1 MTGDETPRT
10 KPIVSTTVDV
20 EGFPSENG
28 QTPEAQPPAL
38 SEPRVQW
45 LINESSEQIDSEGL
59 FPSEDGCSRLIRIV
73 VAEPSARTMGP
84 DTALAGHSEPDWSI
98 DVGRNSP
105 AVEVLIPV
113 DSTPTETFDLPFVY
127 GSGEEAVAQC
137 PSALTRTI
145 RSLFFGVSRISSR
158 IGAYARTRVHAARTP
173 VHAARTRVHA
183 ARAVLSSV
191 HRKSAHAVRHGAF
204 AVIRVVNRA
213 VAAGKDRAPLII
225 RAIQRLA
232 SATLGIAGRT
242 IRAALWT
249 SHRTMILVGRYGV
262 VTSLATIGVLNRF
275 ASQYRLAGNMEARV
289 AAIRTIVRGRLAVLA
304 CGVVLGAAGVLL
316 LQQVPGGMTVAT
328 PPVAREQ
335 SSGAVLQVRTEPSV
349 LPSQVGRNGGGAA
362 LTDRN
367 VAAQVPAAAPR
378 SRSGPRFR
386 GALTV
391 RSSPAGARVFLNG
404 VLAGTTPLLLNNLAV
419 GSRAMRLER
428 DGYVRWSST
437 VRIVANERTSV
448 AATLRPASSGD

>member
-38 SEPRVQW
+38 NEPRVQW

-127 GSGEEAVAQC
+127 GSDEEAVARR

-145 RSLFFGVSRISSR
+145 RSLCFGVSRISSR
-158 IGAYARTRVHAARTP
+158 IGAYARTC

-191 HRKSAHAVRHGAF
+191 RRKSAHAVRHGAF
-204 AVIRVVNRA
+204 AVIRAVNRA

-232 SATLGIAGRT
+232 SATLGVADRT
-242 IRAALWT
+242 IRAALRT

-304 CGVVLGAAGVLL
+304 CGVVIGAAGVLL
-316 LQQVPGGMTVAT
+316 LQQVRSGMTVPT

-349 LPSQVGRNGGGAA
+349 LPSQVGRNGGGAD

-404 VLAGTTPLLLNNLAV
+404 VLAGTTPLLLDGLAV

-428 DGYVRWSST
+428 DGYVRWSGT

-448 AATLRPASSGD
+448 AATLRPVSSGD